1 MDRVA
6 ELRRNAWRSVARIL
20 EREAMGLAAFRQR
33 PVLASPYSMIDGR
46 RSDLEELTRR
56 ARACVGHRLDRASDD
71 LEHTLARVRALSPMA
86 TLERG
91 YSIVLA
97 PSGHAVRGAGEVG
110 EGDVL
115 DIRLAS
121 GRLGAV
127 VSEVVAGEASTEEAS
142 TEEVPSE

>member
-6 ELRRNAWRSVARIL
+6 ELRRGAWRSVARIL

-46 RSDLEELTRR
+46 RNDLEELLRR
-56 ARACVGHRLDRASDD
+56 ARTCVGHRLDRASDD
-71 LEHTLARVRALSPMA
+71 LGHSLARVRALSPMA

-97 PSGHAVRGAGEVG
+97 PSGHAVRAAEEVG

-115 DIRLAS
+115 DVRLAS
-121 GRLGAV
+121 GRVNAT
-127 VSEVVAGEASTEEAS
+127 VSEIFAADGPTTEE
-142 TEEVPSE
+142 PSA